1 LLLVVGRLAQ
11 YFHNATGRRWS
22 VARKT
27 AQQKK
32 REGKKKKKK
41 KKDKQNP
48 RPNDSSR
55 KAKQNKKK
63 NITRWA
69 AKKNAYLEFLVRLL
83 ELMPPVI
90 ENTKLVDLLLVL
102 PRHLDSRIRH
112 IIY

>member
-1 LLLVVGRLAQ
+1 LRNISTTQQGGGGVLQG
-11 YFHNATGRRWS
+11 N
-22 VARKT
+22 T
-27 AQQKK
+27 AQQTQ

-41 KKDKQNP
+41 KKNKKKT
-48 RPNDSSR
+48 RPNNTSR
-55 KAKQNKKK
+55 TAKKKKKK